1 MSRYIPAAL
10 DVQTWLAERAGI
22 IGALELTP
30 GTPAHL
36 AAGVEALDQLATIFA
51 KWATTYPSEHAAQ
64 AAQRLAD
71 ARTPADKLA
80 ALEHIA
86 RVRDAVTQWSR

>member
-1 MSRYIPAAL
+1 VSRYIPAAL

-22 IGALELTP
+22 IAALELAP
-30 GTPAHL
+30 GTPEHL
-36 AAGVEALDQLATIFA
+36 AAGVEALDQLATIFTE
-51 KWATTYPSEHAAQ
+51 WATTYPSEHAAQ

-86 RVRDAVTQWSR
+86 RVRDAVEAT